1 VSSPRKGMAPLLLA
15 FSAVALLSFGS
26 GVQAVA
32 DRSLY
37 LTVNKP
43 FYVLGET
50 VMFTVHIGKDSCKQH
65 GHVVDIYVYD
75 SKSLEDYFRVEKVQG
90 LALQP
95 WDFPIN
101 ASYTPQK
108 VDVYTAKLWVIHT
121 QTSGH
126 PQAYVED
133 TVAFTVAAY
142 TITASWTTTVVTT
155 RTMETVVTAQTTV
168 TVTTTARES
177 VTVQL
182 EIVAIVLIA
191 SAVAAVTTALIMIV
205 TGRRK
210 RK

>member
-1 VSSPRKGMAPLLLA
+1 MFSPRRGMALLLLVV
-15 FSAVALLSFGS
+15 SMVASLFLGS
-26 GVQAVA
+26 ELHAVA

-43 FYVLGET
+43 LYVLGET

-65 GHVVDIYVYD
+65 GHIVDIYVYD

-90 LALQP
+90 LALQS

-108 VDVYTAKLWVIHT
+108 VEIYTAKLWVVHV
-121 QTSGH
+121 QPLGH

-133 TVAFTVAAY
+133 AVTFTVAAH
-142 TITASWTTTVVTT
+142 TVTASWTTSIVTT
-155 RTMETVVTAQTTV
+155 RTVETVVTAKTTV
-168 TVTTTARES
+168 TVTTTAREP
-177 VTVQL
+177 VTVQS
-182 EIVAIVLIA
+182 ETAAIVLIA
-191 SAVAAVTTALIMIV
+191 SAVGAVTAVLIMAV
-205 TGRRK
+205 AGRRR